1 MPRKQPMERRIVA
14 AAVLLAGLLLAAAA
28 VAQEIQPGKAPVP
41 GVPPPAA
48 GGGAAAEEGPRNL
61 FDLLYRGGPV
71 MIPIGIC
78 SVLALAF
85 AVERFLSLKREKVI
99 PRAFIDGLR
108 QVFQGPGDVEQGVAH
123 CQADPSPLSNI
134 FQAGLK
140 RLREGS
146 EVMEKAIEDAGG
158 REAHKMAR
166 SLKPLSVIA
175 TVAPLMGLLGTVYGM
190 ISAFQSATAQ
200 TVNKADTLS
209 RGIYEALVTT
219 AAGLTLAIP
228 VLIVY
233 EMLSSRV
240 DTLVDRMDDEAIG
253 FLEYTAYGRQKA
265 ALLAGGAAA
274 PDVPAGAAADVPAS

>member
-1 MPRKQPMERRIVA
+1 MPHKQPVDRRIVA
-14 AAVLLAGLLLAAAA
+14 AAVLLAGLLSAAPALG
-28 VAQEIQPGKAPVP
+28 QEIQPVKAPAP
-41 GVPPPAA
+41 GVPPPA
-48 GGGAAAEEGPRNL
+48 GGGAADEGPRNL

-85 AVERFLSLKREKVI
+85 AIERFLSLKREKVI
-99 PRAFIDGLR
+99 PAAFIEGLR
-108 QVFQGPGDVEQGVAH
+108 QVFRGPEDVERGVAH
-123 CQADPSPLSNI
+123 CEADPSPLSNV
-134 FQAGLK
+134 FLAGLK

-146 EVMEKAIEDAGG
+146 EGMEKAVEDAGG

-233 EMLSSRV
+233 ELLSSRV
-240 DTLVDRMDDEAIG
+240 DTLVDRMDDEAIE
-253 FLEYTAYGRQKA
+253 FLEYSACGRQKA
-265 ALLAGGAAA
+265 AAPAGEA
-274 PDVPAGAAADVPAS
+274 PADVPAVAAADVPAN